1 MYAVFET
8 GGKQYKASVGDV
20 LFVEKLNVEAGETVK
35 FDKVLLIADNGE
47 IKAGTP
53 YVDGATVEATLEKNG
68 KGKKIRIFK
77 YKAKKT
83 YRKRIGHR
91 QPYSKVV
98 ITAVNA

>member
-20 LFVEKLNVEAGETVK
+20 LFVEKLNVEAGETIK
-35 FDKVLLIADNGE
+35 FDKVLLVSDNGE

-53 YVDGATVEATLEKNG
+53 YVDGAVVEATLEKNG

>member
-8 GGKQYKASVGDV
+8 GGKQYKASVGDI

-35 FDKVLLIADNGE
+35 FEKVLLVSDNGE

-53 YVDGATVEATLEKNG
+53 YVDGAVVEATLEKNG